1 MAYQVRVAGKIFEG
15 ERVRTLLKRAVEARR
30 RKRESQQWTHVISC
44 PSRLLEMSPVRASHQ
59 SHSR

>member
-30 RKRESQQWTHVISC
+30 HKRESQRLTPVICSA
-44 PSRLLEMSPVRASHQ
+44 RLQEMSPARVSHQ
-59 SHSR
+59 S